1 VGRCGVSPM
10 AQALA
15 RELRVKVLV
24 THDNDSYG
32 VAAAEL
38 GLSHD
43 YCAYLT

>member
-1 VGRCGVSPM
+1 VGRCGVSTM

-15 RELRVKVLV
+15 RELGVKVLV
-24 THDNDSYG
+24 AHDSDSYG

-43 YCAYLT
+43 NCAYLT